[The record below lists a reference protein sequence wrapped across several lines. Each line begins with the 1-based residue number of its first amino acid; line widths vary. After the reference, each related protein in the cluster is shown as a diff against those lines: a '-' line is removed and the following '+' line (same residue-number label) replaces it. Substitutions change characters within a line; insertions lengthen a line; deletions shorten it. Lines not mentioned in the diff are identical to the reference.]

1 MKLTIQPHNPVKK
14 YCYWFLSGIS
24 ICLMTVIAV
33 DFGSW
38 KYLSSIAQHNHH
50 YQNLLEELAELEK
63 ENKRLHLDIARL
75 GKLGDAEK
83 RIRADNHT
91 ALVNSEKKISQ
102 LQGELEFYR
111 AIVRSSEVDK
121 GPRIKGVRIKQL
133 PGASRFEYKI
143 VLTYINKQHKYA
155 EGKIRF
161 SLRGTSN
168 GDKIVYSH
176 DDLAESGSKNMK
188 FKFKHFY
195 LFEGT
200 LRLPESLTPLQIEV
214 SVADNR
220 GRIVGEK
227 NVYDW
232 LAVVN

>member
-1 MKLTIQPHNPVKK
+1 M
-14 YCYWFLSGIS
+14 
-24 ICLMTVIAV
+24 
-33 DFGSW
+33 
-38 KYLSSIAQHNHH
+38 
-50 YQNLLEELAELEK
+50 
-63 ENKRLHLDIARL
+63 
-75 GKLGDAEK
+75 
-83 RIRADNHT
+83 
-91 ALVNSEKKISQ
+91 
-102 LQGELEFYR
+102 QGELEFYR

-143 VLTYINKQHKYA
+143 VLTYINKEHKYA